1 MKKPFLVI
9 FDGPMGAG
17 KSTVAKLLQKKLKGK
32 TALISLDNLK
42 KIVSDYKL
50 DSILHL
56 DLASKSGATMTNLY
70 LKEGIN
76 VIVEKA
82 FTREEFLKAFLKLIK
97 GKPKIFIYQIEVS
110 LKKGLERVEKREN
123 EKIKRS
129 MLKNKLKEK
138 VLRNYSHYN
147 EFKYKRAKIFNSEKL
162 SRKKILNEILEDF
175 K

>member
-97 GKPKIFIYQIEVS
+97 GKPKIFTKAKLKIVEIKKLNIAYICK
-110 LKKGLERVEKREN
+110 LKK
-123 EKIKRS
+123 
-129 MLKNKLKEK
+129 
-138 VLRNYSHYN
+138 
-147 EFKYKRAKIFNSEKL
+147 
-162 SRKKILNEILEDF
+162 
-175 K
+175 